1 MTWHEVFEAR
11 QRLILSSTELISFG
25 ATSHSLTAAVRGGYL
40 IRARRD
46 HYALPGTARQ
56 VISAVRIGGRI
67 GCVSALEAAQIFAY
81 DTSDTHVQMPASMS
95 RSRSP
100 RNRNVPLTPE
110 NRDGHTLHWRPSFN
124 EDDACEYSVSI
135 PDALAQSLR
144 CQKPWHALASLDN
157 ALFQKKVDEEDLT
170 QIFADLPLDLQYLR
184 PLVDGRAEAGQ
195 ETVLRMIVREAG
207 LHYELQVWIP
217 GVGRVDM
224 LVEGCL
230 VVEAD
235 SRLAHDGWER
245 HVEDRHRDLL
255 LASQGYMSLR
265 PAYQHTM
272 HYPGLVRDAVANLI
286 ASRRV
291 LGASLH

>member
-1 MTWHEVFEAR
+1 MTWHEVFETQ
-11 QRLILSSTELISFG
+11 QRFILSSTELISFG
-25 ATSHSLTAAVRGGYL
+25 ATSHSLTAAVRGGHL

-46 HYALPGTARQ
+46 HYALPGTGQQILA
-56 VISAVRIGGRI
+56 AVRVGGRV
-67 GCVSALEAAQIFAY
+67 GCVSALNTAGVFAY
-81 DTSDTHVQMPASMS
+81 DTSDTHVHMEESMS
-95 RSRSP
+95 RLRSP
-100 RNRNVPLTPE
+100 RNRLVSLTPH
-110 NRDGHTLHWRPSFN
+110 NRGGCNLHWWPLFD
-124 EDDACEYSVSI
+124 EDHSCEYAVGI

-157 ALFQKKVDEEDLT
+157 ALFLGRIETGDLQ
-170 QIFADLPLDLQYLR
+170 QIFASIPSRLHYLM
-184 PLVDGRAEAGQ
+184 PLVDGCAEAGQ
-195 ETVLRMIVREAG
+195 ESVLRMIVREAG
-207 LHYELQVWIP
+207 LSCELQVWIP

-245 HVEDRHRDLL
+245 HVEDRHRDLV

-272 HYPGLVRDAVANLI
+272 HSPGLVRDAVVNLV
-286 ASRRV
+286 AARHRFRSHV
-291 LGASLH
+291 